1 MSYLTHTAKIQPT
14 FLYEVNRVEK
24 KKTVDTVYI
33 LFCGRGAKHL
43 KFHLYTYSTSYCRR
57 TTFHVLS
64 SHMRLVA

>member
-24 KKTVDTVYI
+24 KKKTVDTVYI

-43 KFHLYTYSTSYCRR
+43 KFHLYSYSFEQKEKYTLF
-57 TTFHVLS
+57 TNI
-64 SHMRLVA
+64 

>member
-14 FLYEVNRVEK
+14 FLYEVNRVEKK

-43 KFHLYTYSTSYCRR
+43 KFHLYTYSTSYCR
-57 TTFHVLS
+57 
-64 SHMRLVA
+64 